1 LPGTRRSP
9 LGRETAIQEL
19 ERTAA
24 GWFRLV
30 QGGQLPALEADLPAR
45 ERGQGLPGGEARD
58 GEGDTFDHP
67 VLPAQYQWLRS
78 SRPGELFS
86 LEDRPGHLRLFG
98 RESLGSL
105 YHQALVAR
113 RQQHFSYLAE
123 TELRFEPEHFQ
134 QMAGLVCYYNSSKF
148 HYLYI
153 SRDEELGKHLA
164 VMSCAGEL
172 SLNAH
177 FPNYGDRVPVPENRP
192 LFLRA
197 RVDRHNLACF
207 WSVDG
212 DKWLELPLA
221 LDASVLCDEAGK
233 GEGAHFTGAFVGMCC
248 QDLAGTRLPADF
260 ARFSYR
266 GLDLQP

>member
-19 ERTAA
+19 ERTPE
-24 GWFRLV
+24 GWFRLAA
-30 QGGQLPALEADLPAR
+30 GGQQPALEVALSAEKGKREPGLPASVETAR
-45 ERGQGLPGGEARD
+45 EEAS
-58 GEGDTFDHP
+58 FDCP
-67 VLPAQYQWLRS
+67 ALPAQFQWLRS

-86 LEDRPGHLRLFG
+86 LAERPGFLRLFG

-105 YHQALVAR
+105 YYQALVAR
-113 RQQHFSYLAE
+113 RQQHFSYQAE
-123 TELRFEPEHFQ
+123 TEIWFEPEHFQ

-153 SRDEELGKHLA
+153 SRDDEVGKHLA
-164 VMSCAGEL
+164 VMSCAGAL
-172 SLNAH
+172 SLDAH
-177 FPNYGDRVPVPENRP
+177 FPHYRNRAPVPENQP

-197 RVDRHNLACF
+197 RVDRQRLVFSWSADGESWLA
-207 WSVDG
+207 
-212 DKWLELPLA
+212 LPFE
-221 LDASVLCDEAGK
+221 LDASVLSDEAGK

-260 ARFSYR
+260 ARFSYSA
-266 GLDLQP
+266 LDS